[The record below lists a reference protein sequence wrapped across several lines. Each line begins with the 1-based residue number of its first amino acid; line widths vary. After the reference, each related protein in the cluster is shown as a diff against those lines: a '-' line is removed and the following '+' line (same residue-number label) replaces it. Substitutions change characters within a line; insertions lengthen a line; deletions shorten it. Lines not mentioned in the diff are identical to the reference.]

1 MTVPG
6 ISQISREDMER
17 TGDFWRFTSES
28 MQRLLSGSFGG
39 SVTVESVGNVYAA
52 TAFLQGVAVEELD
65 PDCLEKTDP
74 QFQLLLVCRAMRE

>member
-1 MTVPG
+1 
-6 ISQISREDMER
+6 
-17 TGDFWRFTSES
+17 
-28 MQRLLSGSFGG
+28 
-39 SVTVESVGNVYAA
+39 VTVESVGNVYAA